1 MNLLVQAA
9 LEERDREV
17 QNALAERKK
26 SLGEVEKA
34 KEEMEDA
41 KMKMERMRKE
51 REASVNEQKPQEDN
65 LELFRALAEK
75 LGETLESVCVEL
87 DIILILYI

>member
-51 REASVNEQKPQEDN
+51 REASVNEPQEDN

-87 DIILILYI
+87 DIILI

>member
-1 MNLLVQAA
+1 M
-9 LEERDREV
+9 
-17 QNALAERKK
+17 
-26 SLGEVEKA
+26 EKA

-87 DIILILYI
+87 DIILI